1 MSDAALDI
9 AGLRA
14 RLAGSRARAHRLHR
28 LHRLLRHCGLVVLCA
43 AALYPLLWMVAAS
56 FLPEDEILTAIS
68 PIPKSWSLHNYTA
81 GWNAFDVSFTRFYLN
96 SALIAAISVVG
107 NVFASSLA
115 AFAFARLRFPGRGLL
130 FGLMLLTLMIPAH
143 VTLIPQ
149 YVLFQNL
156 DWIDSIL
163 PLVVPKLLGCD
174 AFFIFLMVQFF
185 RTIPREIEE
194 AARMDGCSPWRIYR
208 RIIMPL
214 STPVLA
220 TAAIFSFIF
229 TWDDFFGP
237 LIYLSSTENFN
248 VPLAL
253 RAFAGSDEGSS
264 LGQLFA
270 MATLSVMPVFLVFV
284 FCQRLVISGA
294 AGLGLKR

>member
-1 MSDAALDI
+1 MSSVVLDI
-9 AGLRA
+9 PALRA
-14 RLAGSRARAHRLHR
+14 RLAKSRARARNVGRVHTV
-28 LHRLLRHCGLVVLCA
+28 LRHFGLVALCLI
-43 AALYPLLWMVAAS
+43 ALYPLMWMVAAS
-56 FLPEDEILTAIS
+56 FLPEDEILGAVS
-68 PIPKSWSLHNYTA
+68 PIPKSLRLDNYFA
-81 GWNAFDVSFTRFYLN
+81 GWNAHEVSFTRFYLN

-115 AFAFARLRFPGRGLL
+115 AFAFARLRFPGRTLL
-130 FGLMLLTLMIPAH
+130 FGLMLVTLMIPQH

-149 YVLFQNL
+149 YVLFQSL

-163 PLVVPKLLGCD
+163 PLVVPKLLACD

-264 LGQLFA
+264 FGQLFA
-270 MATLSVMPVFLVFV
+270 MATLSVLPVFIVFV

-294 AGLGLKR
+294 AGLRLKR